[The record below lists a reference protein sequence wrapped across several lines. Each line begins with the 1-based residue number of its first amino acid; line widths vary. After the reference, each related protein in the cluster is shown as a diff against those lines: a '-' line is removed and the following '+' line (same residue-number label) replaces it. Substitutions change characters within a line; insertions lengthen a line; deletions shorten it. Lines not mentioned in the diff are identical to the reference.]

1 MLAARINKGFF
12 KSISSLKL
20 DRCRW
25 FSGAIVHDAVDVFDF
40 VYDSTGCSSDD
51 IPRDFGAFGCH
62 EIGGGD
68 GAEGDGIIIR
78 SFISHDS
85 NGTHVGQG
93 CEVLADFVGDS
104 GFVDFFA
111 PDRVGVLYHFDFLG
125 GYFADDTDAKSRAR
139 EWLTEYEVFRDAELK
154 AGFSYFVFEEVAQ
167 RLDDFFEIYV
177 VRQSSDVMMG
187 FDDGGFSADAAL
199 YNVWVDGSLYQEVY
213 STNFLCFF
221 FEDADELFADDFTF
235 SLRLFYAF

>member
-1 MLAARINKGFF
+1 MRKSQITPERKQRKKIFF
-12 KSISSLKL
+12 NSICTPLEHPDSPQSLYLWAFSQFSPLLKL

-25 FSGAIVHDAVDVFDF
+25 FSGAVVHDAVDVFDF

-51 IPRDFGAFGCH
+51 IPRDFGAFGGH

-68 GAEGDGIIIR
+68 GAEGDGVIVG

-85 NGTHVGQG
+85 DGAHVGQG

-177 VRQSSDVMMG
+177 IRQSSDVMMG

-199 YNVWVDGSLYQEVY
+199 YNVW
-213 STNFLCFF
+213 
-221 FEDADELFADDFTF
+221 
-235 SLRLFYAF
+235 